1 MVPFNMTSGRSVVQ
15 IAQEAAHFIHCPRN
29 NLLLGVTS
37 PVCLKP
43 MLSTIGSAKNHCP
56 LKIYGLIEETRCGL
70 KIHYLNE
77 CFLPDK
83 EI

>member
-15 IAQEAAHFIHCPRN
+15 IAQEAVHFIHCPRN
-29 NLLLGVTS
+29 NLLNITS
-37 PVCLKP
+37 VLK
-43 MLSTIGSAKNHCP
+43 THVKHYRQCKEP
-56 LKIYGLIEETRCGL
+56 LPSKIYGLIEETRCGL